1 MKNFN
6 FKDSK
11 LLYSVPFA
19 LISFELYFGML
30 FGYFMAHFWSPRIK
44 VNIFKLGRYRL
55 HLHHW
60 ILGSIA
66 LVSMA
71 ILNFSPLPMNF
82 SLGFS
87 GGLVFQGILCYDDW
101 HKILIKNHE

>member
-1 MKNFN
+1 
-6 FKDSK
+6 
-11 LLYSVPFA
+11 
-19 LISFELYFGML
+19 
-30 FGYFMAHFWSPRIK
+30 
-44 VNIFKLGRYRL
+44 
-55 HLHHW
+55 
-60 ILGSIA
+60 
-66 LVSMA
+66 MA